1 MSKKKKKK
9 KMSGDGHQ
17 PLLEEVALGE
27 TNEGRQVVYNQ
38 QMQLQQSSGLLLNS
52 TLSHIGSLI
61 AVFTA
66 EFDNASG
73 NLITWTWPSAH
84 QELAGIEFKA
94 IASGMHNLTEDY
106 VLFTHG
112 EAFGLAAFH
121 CAGAASDARGAH
133 MQAIGALSSSLEGLR
148 QHLPFLESEAK
159 DHSNDEAQRARLA
172 AHLESHGGSRA
183 PLFVLAK
190 QMPADPLEMPAAAQV
205 QPSSGAITRLIHH
218 FRQSLFVLWKAM
230 HLGKRIMLYSPVPM
244 GPVCE
249 RILAACAI
257 MQHSFPRPQMT
268 QADFVGPYPI
278 FNVSASDCD
287 ELEDREKYPAYLACT
302 ADRVLEYRADLCD
315 VWINNQ
321 EFQVRNDNQAL
332 QMTDTDSKHFSEIL
346 GILGTVGFGDASG
359 MATSEASVQLFFVE
373 MNNQLHRALED
384 AYHHQAVLTKADALQ
399 CGKTRY
405 TVAGT
410 EDAHFMQA
418 LTDVYGLQIRVNSLR
433 HQCCPCFF

>member
-1 MSKKKKKK
+1 MCS
-9 KMSGDGHQ
+9 D
-17 PLLEEVALGE
+17 L
-27 TNEGRQVVYNQ
+27 R
-38 QMQLQQSSGLLLNS
+38 
-52 TLSHIGSLI
+52 
-61 AVFTA
+61 
-66 EFDNASG
+66 SG
-73 NLITWTWPSAH
+73 NRIVWSCPNQALLT
-84 QELAGIEFKA
+84 GMEFKA

-112 EAFGLAAFH
+112 DRFGLAAFH
-121 CAGAASDARGAH
+121 RMASGARSAH
-133 MQAIGALSSSLEGLR
+133 MQAVGALSHSLEGLR
-148 QHLPFLESEAK
+148 QHLPFLESESR
-159 DHSNDEAQRARLA
+159 DHSNSEAQKSRLV
-172 AHLESHGGSRA
+172 AHLEAHGGSRSA
-183 PLFVLAK
+183 RLCIPTK
-190 QMPADPLEMPAAAQV
+190 RMPPNPLEMPLAAMV
-205 QPSSGAITRLIHH
+205 QPTSGAITGLIHH

-230 HLGKRIMLYSPVPM
+230 HLGKRIMLYSPAPI
-244 GPVCE
+244 GPICE

-278 FNVSASDCD
+278 FNVSVSNCD
-287 ELEDREKYPAYLACT
+287 ELQDREVYPAYLACT
-302 ADRVLEYRADLCD
+302 TDRVLEHRADLCD

-321 EFQVRNDNQAL
+321 EFHVRNDNQAL
-332 QMTDTDSKHFSEIL
+332 QITDMDENHFNDILEIM
-346 GILGTVGFGDASG
+346 GSVSFRDTSG

-384 AYHHQAVLTKADALQ
+384 AYHHQAVLTKANTLQ

-433 HQCCPCFF
+433 HQCCPCLF